1 MAVNNDKY
9 KLAES
14 LHVVIDLN
22 GLSRAEILFMWFKLR
37 VMRNQECHAS
47 KVFKGHRYF
56 PVLSASVCTC
66 YCLSMGFCLFVI
78 CCFF

>member
-14 LHVVIDLN
+14 LQVVIDQN
-22 GLSRAEILFMWFKLR
+22 GLSRAEILR
-37 VMRNQECHAS
+37 VMRNQECHVS
-47 KVFKGHRYF
+47 NVFKGHRYF
-56 PVLSASVCTC
+56 PVLSASVCAC